1 MNLITVVA
9 PIYNEDENIDEF
21 IMRVKT
27 NLESITSDY
36 KILLVDDGSEDMS
49 WNKIREA
56 CEQSSKVV
64 GLKLSKNFGH
74 HYAITAG
81 IHACN
86 SEWVIVMDSDLQDR
100 PEVIPALYR
109 KALEG
114 FDVVF
119 VSRANRQENFFY
131 LILQR
136 IFYIGL
142 RALSG
147 LKLDYKQANFSII
160 SCEVK
165 KAYMNFPEKSRFYG
179 STIKWLGFKTSS
191 IEANHG
197 RRHSGKTAYSFR
209 KRIKLAL
216 DIILAFSDRPLRF
229 SIYIGF
235 TSSILSSFGI
245 LYILHK
251 QLAYGFK
258 TQGWASLMLSIY
270 LIGGLI
276 LIILGIIGIYISRIF
291 TEVKNRPLFVI
302 SESIN

>member
-1 MNLITVVA
+1 MPHLSVILPVCNESSLIQELISRVKSNVDLITNNYE
-9 PIYNEDENIDEF
+9 I
-21 IMRVKT
+21 
-27 NLESITSDY
+27 
-36 KILLVDDGSEDMS
+36 ILIDDGSVDGTWELIQ
-49 WNKIREA
+49 KEA
-56 CEQSSKVV
+56 FQDNRIK
-64 GLKLSKNFGH
+64 GKRFSKNFGQ

-81 IHACN
+81 IHN
-86 SEWVIVMDSDLQDR
+86 SEGDWIVVMDGDLQDR

-235 TSSILSSFGI
+235 TSAILSSFGI
-245 LYILHK
+245 LYILYK
-251 QLAYGFK
+251 QLVYGFK
-258 TQGWASLMLSIY
+258 AQGWASLMLSIY